1 MEEETGFDLKRV
13 NEFIEY
19 KNKLYQ
25 RKKRFDEGKIELM
38 QIIDDM
44 EELYSFVKRNVHLIS
59 IKIFLIF
66 IKSMLFVVYIFVN
79 INYEIFLL

>member
-44 EELYSFVKRNVHLIS
+44 EELYSFVKRNVHLFYFNQDFFNIY
-59 IKIFLIF
+59 K
-66 IKSMLFVVYIFVN
+66 KYVYIFVN